1 MRRTVLAG
9 VGVVVSALVV
19 SGCASRPVGS
29 GSGPG
34 LAVSTVST
42 SNTFAPVT
50 TKNDCTDY
58 VAQIKSGYT
67 GPAPK
72 IGPLP
77 ASAHPVS
84 LLECVQDFQ
93 DVAGQGQFSVVNTVR
108 STGSVDAF
116 VSALRAAYVR
126 PPEPTPQGGSYS
138 CAAIG
143 YTPQWLA
150 LIDADGTVYRV
161 EIPFWGVC
169 SAPDRNVTTVLA
181 TVLAAV
187 PTKVTSTERIRQT
200 VSPGAKASGCEQQ
213 FAEMAFV
220 GAQLSG
226 SAANRPFFAG
236 QNAGKPFRVC
246 YYKLTD
252 TTDKTKPAGD
262 FETATIITGTP
273 ATTIYD
279 GLTNAPT
286 ATNAKNCTSPATEYA
301 VLFTNSGAG
310 DWSVVELNG
319 CKLAGADSGPDRE
332 VPAPVM
338 QVLVAAKGG

>member
-9 VGVVVSALVV
+9 VGVVVSALVA
-19 SGCASRPVGS
+19 SGCASKPVAS

-34 LAVSTVST
+34 QAGTP
-42 SNTFAPVT
+42 NTFAPVT

-58 VAQIKSGYT
+58 VAQLKAGYT
-67 GPAPK
+67 GAATSPK
-72 IGPLP
+72 IGRLP

-126 PPEPTPQGGSYS
+126 PPEATPQGGAYS
-138 CAAIG
+138 CAADG
-143 YTPQWLA
+143 YVPLWLA

-169 SAPDRNVTTVLA
+169 SAPDRDVTSA
-181 TVLAAV
+181 LAAV
-187 PTKVTSTERIRQT
+187 KTAVTSTEQIRRT
-200 VSPGAKASGCEQQ
+200 VSPGAQASGCEQQ
-213 FAEMAFV
+213 FADMAFV
-220 GAQLSG
+220 GAQMNG
-226 SAANRPFFAG
+226 SAATKPFFSG
-236 QNAGKPFRVC
+236 QNADKPFRAC

-252 TTDKTKPAGD
+252 TTDKQKPAGD
-262 FETATIITGTP
+262 FETATTIAGTP
-273 ATTIYD
+273 ATTIYN

-286 ATNAKNCTSPATEYA
+286 AANAKNCTSPATEYA
-301 VLFTNSGAG
+301 VLFTNGGAG

-319 CKLAGADSGPDRE
+319 CKLAAAGSGPDRE